1 MSKTITFGKAGRGKM
16 SIEAED
22 IIMRTVGAG
31 VGRHFK
37 MIEIGPDGMKTLLT
51 DDDRALRALADA
63 GIEVDP

>member
-1 MSKTITFGKAGRGKM
+1 MSRTITFGKAGRGKM

-37 MIEIGPDGMKTLLT
+37 MIEIGPDGMKALFT

-63 GIEVDP
+63 GIEVAP

>member
-37 MIEIGPDGMKTLLT
+37 MIEIGPVGMKALFT
-51 DDDRALRALADA
+51 DEDQALRALADV
-63 GIEVDP
+63 GIEVAP

>member
-22 IIMRTVGAG
+22 IIMRTVGVG

-37 MIEIGPDGMKTLLT
+37 MIEIGPDGMKALFT
-51 DDDRALRALADA
+51 DEDQALRALADA
-63 GIEVDP
+63 GIEVTP